1 MINYAQTLNLV
12 GTACPMNFVLIK
24 TALDRM
30 PPGEYLRALVDKA
43 PVGPDVASSLTECGY
58 HVVSAQEKE
67 GLYVLV
73 VRKRPAAARKQ
84 VSLRARRNKDC
95 GCGSSRRRR
104 R

>member
-1 MINYAQTLNLV
+1 MISHAQTLNLV

-30 PPGEYLRALVDKA
+30 LPGEYLQALLDKP
-43 PVGPDVASSLTECGY
+43 PVGPDVAASLTECGY
-58 HVVSAQEKE
+58 HVVSAGEKE
-67 GLYVLV
+67 DSYVV
-73 VRKRPAAARKQ
+73 VVVKRPSAARRQ
-84 VSLRARRNKDC
+84 VSLRVRRNKDC